1 MDRLESARDDI
12 TRVFIAQAEILQQ
25 NSELP
30 AEFIMN
36 ITRYDFEGLFRAI
49 GQTID
54 RAGGCDNGYD
64 RGYDNGQIRDM
75 INRLNKDFDFLY
87 NQASTVQT
95 DGE

>member
-1 MDRLESARDDI
+1 MDRLESVRDDI

-64 RGYDNGQIRDM
+64 RGYDNGQICDM
-75 INRLNKDFDFLY
+75 INRLNKDFDFLR
-87 NQASTVQT
+87 NQAATVQT
-95 DGE
+95 DG

>member
-1 MDRLESARDDI
+1 MDKLDGVRASL
-12 TRVFIAQAEILQQ
+12 TRVFTTQAYILQEYR
-25 NSELP
+25 ELP
-30 AEFIMN
+30 AEFVMN

-64 RGYDNGQIRDM
+64 RGCDNGQIRDM